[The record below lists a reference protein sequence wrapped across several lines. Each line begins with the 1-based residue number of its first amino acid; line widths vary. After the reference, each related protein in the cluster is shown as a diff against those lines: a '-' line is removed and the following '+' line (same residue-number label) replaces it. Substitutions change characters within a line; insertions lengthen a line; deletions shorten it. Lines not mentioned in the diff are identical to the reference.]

1 MANEARK
8 CILVHFRAKLSLYGV
23 HAYGVQRMDEFQ
35 GQRSLRNE
43 EMKVKNK
50 EVRIGNQSF

>member
-8 CILVHFRAKLSLYGV
+8 CILVHFRAKLSWNGV
-23 HAYGVQRMDEFQ
+23 YAYGAQGMDEFE

>member
-8 CILVHFRAKLSLYGV
+8 CILVHFRAKLSLDGL
-23 HAYGVQRMDEFQ
+23 HAYEAQGMNEFES
-35 GQRSLRNE
+35 QRSLRNE